1 VIVWATTVVNCPST
15 TVQGVVEQ
23 SLEACTVSF
32 ADADPTHRHAARRNS
47 MHLSGYKSL
56 FGNSESFEGIKFSLP
71 VANSEAQG
79 DGLAKRSS
87 APAA

>member
-1 VIVWATTVVNCPST
+1 
-15 TVQGVVEQ
+15 
-23 SLEACTVSF
+23 
-32 ADADPTHRHAARRNS
+32 

-71 VANSEAQG
+71 VADSEAQG